1 MNNKAHLGM
10 ALTLLGSALF
20 SLNAILLKSITI
32 DGLLLSAVRGAIG
45 GLALLPFVRL
55 RKINWNINTL
65 LLFIAFTGQCTL
77 VVFSVRMTSTPIA
90 IGLQFTSPIWL
101 YLAERKKGDSF
112 SLSRTWPILALLTG
126 IILFM
131 FSKGEGV
138 TPLGNLIALCTSFTH
153 AATTYFSKRV
163 VGDCPIGTASLCCLF
178 LSAVI
183 FIFMIDGPVQAVMSI
198 PASSWPMIL
207 ILGVVQ
213 FGAGYA
219 FYYMGVRYISSKTA
233 SMLSPIEMILAPT
246 WVALFLH
253 EWTDTIGMIGFV
265 VVLIGVIGEV
275 MVVARESS
283 DVKAQQ
289 A

>member
-1 MNNKAHLGM
+1 MNNKARLGM

-65 LLFIAFTGQCTL
+65 LLFIAFTAQCTL
-77 VVFSVRMTSTPIA
+77 IIFSVRLTSTPIA
-90 IGLQFTSPIWL
+90 IGIQFTSPIWL
-101 YLAERKKGDSF
+101 YLAERKKGDPF
-112 SLSRTWPILALLTG
+112 SLSRTWPLIALLAG
-126 IILFM
+126 IALFM
-131 FSKGEGV
+131 CSKGEGV
-138 TPLGNLIALCTSFTH
+138 TTLGNIIALCTSFTH
-153 AATTYFSKRV
+153 AAMTYFSKRV

-183 FIFMIDGPVQAVMSI
+183 FIFMIDSPIQAVISI

-207 ILGVVQ
+207 VLGVIQ

-233 SMLSPIEMILAPT
+233 GMLSPIEMILAPT

-265 VVLIGVIGEV
+265 VVLTGVIGEV

-283 DVKAQQ
+283 NAEAQQ